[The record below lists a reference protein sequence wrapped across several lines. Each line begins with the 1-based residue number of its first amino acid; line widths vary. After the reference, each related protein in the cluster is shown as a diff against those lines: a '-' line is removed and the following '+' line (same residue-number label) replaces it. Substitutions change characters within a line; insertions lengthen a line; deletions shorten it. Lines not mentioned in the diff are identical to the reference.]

1 MQIIFLRLFE
11 GPLTK
16 NPNDKQ
22 ETRTRAQRQFSS
34 CKHVKRS
41 GTHLNEFDDT
51 FYALG
56 KYTHWGWN
64 EINFTIFFSFFDLE
78 VLIFVVFENQIPSQK
93 TNHEK
98 VTKMREPP

>member
-51 FYALG
+51 FYELG
-56 KYTHWGWN
+56 KYTH
-64 EINFTIFFSFFDLE
+64 SHYSKRQ
-78 VLIFVVFENQIPSQK
+78 IFVQKFNFE
-93 TNHEK
+93 
-98 VTKMREPP
+98 